1 MAMTPVLVRVQAKG
15 GKFLGPDAG
24 YSRVTIRNADTG
36 EVLAQ
41 GTGEGQSGQLT
52 GSFLPTAT
60 RQALVTPQWNTETR
74 LWLSAQP
81 GVPTAGFTATLALDA
96 PTRVEFVAE
105 ALADGVPNG
114 YTATQAMTLLPGV
127 DLSAEPGIVLVI
139 PGLRVMVADTAVAD
153 GGAAVVVT
161 GQVTMMC
168 GCPIDTS
175 LPWVPAAFL
184 VTASVKEKGGPFALE
199 NVQLDF
205 QSKNTFANSK
215 PFSLPRP
222 GDYDVVVTAVQPAEG
237 NVGIATGSLTV
248 PA

>member
-1 MAMTPVLVRVQAKG
+1 MADTPVLVRVQAKG

-41 GTGEGQSGQLT
+41 GTGQGQSGQLT
-52 GSFLPTAT
+52 GSFLPAAT
-60 RQALVTPQWNTETR
+60 RQALVTPQFNTNSQ

-81 GVPTAGFTATLALDA
+81 GQATAGFTATLPLDA

-114 YTATQAMTLLPGV
+114 YTASQTMTLLPGA
-127 DLSAEPGIVLVI
+127 DLSAEPGVVLVI
-139 PGLRVMVADTAVAD
+139 PGLRVKVTDTKVSND
-153 GGAAVVVT
+153 GASVVVT
-161 GQVTMMC
+161 AQVTMMC
-168 GCPIDTS
+168 GCPIDPA
-175 LPWVPAAFL
+175 LPWVPTAF
-184 VTASVKEKGGPFALE
+184 VVSASVRERAGPFTLE

-205 QSKNTFANSK
+205 QMRNTFANTQ

-222 GDYDVVVTAVQPAEG
+222 GEYDVVVTAVQPAEG
-237 NVGIATGSLTV
+237 NMGIAAGTVTV